1 MTMETI
7 AKTEEQVRQER
18 AVAWAK
24 RLLASKRELEK
35 EIEEEAKTP
44 EYQEAVRKLR
54 EQNKKKWDATQKA
67 IILFFVEGVTIL
79 TPLIQI
85 TK

>member
-1 MTMETI
+1 METI
-7 AKTEEQVRQER
+7 TKTEEQLRQER

-35 EIEEEAKTP
+35 EAQEDVKTP

-54 EQNKKKWDATQKA
+54 ERNAERGSKVVK
-67 IILFFVEGVTIL
+67 V
-79 TPLIQI
+79 
-85 TK
+85 

>member
-1 MTMETI
+1 METI
-7 AKTEEQVRQER
+7 AKTEEQLRQER

-35 EIEEEAKTP
+35 EAQEDVKTP

-54 EQNKKKWDATQKA
+54 ERNAERGSKVVK
-67 IILFFVEGVTIL
+67 V
-79 TPLIQI
+79 
-85 TK
+85 

>member
-1 MTMETI
+1 METI
-7 AKTEEQVRQER
+7 VKTEEQLRQER

-35 EIEEEAKTP
+35 EAQEDVKTP

-54 EQNKKKWDATQKA
+54 ERNAERGSKVVK
-67 IILFFVEGVTIL
+67 V
-79 TPLIQI
+79 
-85 TK
+85 

>member
-1 MTMETI
+1 METI
-7 AKTEEQVRQER
+7 AKTEEQLRQER

-35 EIEEEAKTP
+35 EAKEDVKTP

-54 EQNKKKWDATQKA
+54 ERNAERGSKVVK
-67 IILFFVEGVTIL
+67 V
-79 TPLIQI
+79 
-85 TK
+85 

>member
-1 MTMETI
+1 MEAI
-7 AKTEEQVRQER
+7 VKTEEQLRQER

-35 EIEEEAKTP
+35 EIEDDAKTP

-54 EQNKKKWDATQKA
+54 EQNAKNGTRLKR
-67 IILFFVEGVTIL
+67 L
-79 TPLIQI
+79 
-85 TK
+85 

>member
-1 MTMETI
+1 METI
-7 AKTEEQVRQER
+7 AKTEEQLRQER

-35 EIEEEAKTP
+35 EAQEDVKTP

-54 EQNKKKWDATQKA
+54 ERNAERWSKVVK
-67 IILFFVEGVTIL
+67 V
-79 TPLIQI
+79 
-85 TK
+85 

>member
-1 MTMETI
+1 METI